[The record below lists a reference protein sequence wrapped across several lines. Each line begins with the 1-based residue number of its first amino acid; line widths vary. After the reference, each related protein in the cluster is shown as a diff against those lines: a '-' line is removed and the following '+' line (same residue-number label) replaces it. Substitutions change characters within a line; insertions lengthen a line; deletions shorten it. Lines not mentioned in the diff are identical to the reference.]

1 MELTKVTFKY
11 KDKIMGEITV
21 PSGWIM
27 ETRNVAMEEFVEGL
41 ILEPEEVEEIEEDE
55 EIIETVPLEPIPEPV
70 SDEPIEEI
78 EETIIIPDKSS
89 YLVEG
94 FLEDDNTGMTI
105 SRAVIKLVE
114 LGIETKSSSNG
125 RFIFDRDFVTKE
137 LFYIPEGLYTME
149 VTSTFPDNYEP
160 VTLQINVPEDANVG
174 TILMHNLSP
183 EPEPEEP
190 IDPDKFRITGIQFTY
205 LKKVIDV
212 LPDSWHWHMNYTT
225 KFYPLGQSTNWG
237 VHWKPVA
244 KTSRQVTFKIICT
257 PSYGRQVTASK
268 TVDIGQNARGLS
280 VLYRGFPNLS
290 KYVGD
295 FKFEVFAYDGDE
307 LLDSKIYV
315 VPGKRKA
322 DYE

>member
-1 MELTKVTFKY
+1 MELTKITFKY
-11 KDKIMGEITV
+11 KDKVMGEITV
-21 PSGWIM
+21 PSGWVM
-27 ETRNVAMEEFVEGL
+27 ETRNVAMDEFVEGF
-41 ILEPEEVEEIEEDE
+41 ILEEVEEIEEDE

-78 EETIIIPDKSS
+78 EETIIIP
-89 YLVEG
+89 
-94 FLEDDNTGMTI
+94 
-105 SRAVIKLVE
+105 
-114 LGIETKSSSNG
+114 
-125 RFIFDRDFVTKE
+125 
-137 LFYIPEGLYTME
+137 
-149 VTSTFPDNYEP
+149 
-160 VTLQINVPEDANVG
+160 
-174 TILMHNLSP
+174 
-183 EPEPEEP
+183 PEPEEP

-205 LKKVIDV
+205 LKKVVDA

-268 TVDIGQNARGLS
+268 TVDIAKNARGLS

-307 LLDSKIYV
+307 LLDSKTYV